1 MERYDHQFY
10 LRSHERTKDSPSK
23 ILPMLF
29 SLKRIDSVVDVGCGT
44 GAWLECAKALG
55 ATNVHGI
62 EGPWLD
68 KRIARVDARDFHIHD
83 LEVRLAVGRKFD
95 LVISL
100 EVAEHLSP
108 SRARSFVDDLCELG
122 DMILF
127 SAAIP
132 EQGGNHHINE
142 QWQSF
147 WAKQFIDNNFKAFDF
162 IRPAIWSRT
171 DIPVWYRQNILSFA
185 RVGSNADAA
194 LSAVTG
200 AIGDHSILDIVHPSL
215 FLAHVRKRKKRRRK
229 HLAARLSSTRAFS
242 WMRQLIR

>member
-29 SLKRIDSVVDVGCGT
+29 SLKRINSVVDVGCGI

-55 ATNVHGI
+55 ATNVRGI
-62 EGPWLD
+62 EGPWIN
-68 KRIARVDARDFHIHD
+68 KRVARVDTRDLQIHD

-108 SRARSFVDDLCELG
+108 PRARSFVDDLCELG

-132 EQGGNHHINE
+132 GQGGKHHINE

-147 WAKQFIDNNFKAFDF
+147 WAKQFFDNNFRAFDF
-162 IRPAIWSRT
+162 IRPAIWSQA
-171 DIPVWYRQNILSFA
+171 DIPVWYRQNILTFA

-194 LSAVTG
+194 FSSVTG
-200 AIGDHSILDIVHPSL
+200 AIEDHSILDIVHPSL
-215 FLAHVRKRKKRRRK
+215 YLTHAGKHKKRRRRRLTTK
-229 HLAARLSSTRAFS
+229 LSSTRAFS
-242 WMRQLIR
+242 WMRQLSR